1 MKRLRDIFTLA
12 SRLKYLIWRG
22 LNSKKP
28 ITVQLRA
35 GLQLIIRPAP
45 TTDADVAY
53 QIFVASEYEFPFLIN
68 PAAVH
73 LIVDLGGNVGYT
85 VLYFGHKFP
94 KANIVVFEPHPEHVR
109 QIREHIA
116 INSLIDRVLVRAEA
130 AGCTSGSIRLTD
142 DGSCS
147 LLTLEDRRGSIQVPV
162 VDWFSAVGEQAID
175 LLKID
180 IEGSEYGILED
191 PRFAALDVEYL
202 VMEWHEFSGEN
213 RSSEALVSRLR
224 NLNYELICLP
234 AVQGANGMMVGMVFG
249 RRLKELTGRPSS

>member
-1 MKRLRDIFTLA
+1 MCAKYGNTSPSIHSLTECLCGLKRLD
-12 SRLKYLIWRG
+12 
-22 LNSKKP
+22 
-28 ITVQLRA
+28 VQAVVYDLRMM
-35 GLQLIIRPAP
+35 
-45 TTDADVAY
+45 D
-53 QIFVASEYEFPFLIN
+53 
-68 PAAVH
+68 
-73 LIVDLGGNVGYT
+73 
-85 VLYFGHKFP
+85 
-94 KANIVVFEPHPEHVR
+94 
-109 QIREHIA
+109 
-116 INSLIDRVLVRAEA
+116 LVR
-130 AGCTSGSIRLTD
+130 
-142 DGSCS
+142 CS
-147 LLTLEDRRGSIQVPV
+147 HWKTGVGRSKCQSSTG
-162 VDWFSAVGEQAID
+162 FSAVGEQAID